1 MNHVMFDLETWGTR
15 PGCAL
20 RSIGAV
26 LFDPASGQLGEEFY
40 ANVGMPS
47 YKQPAELKVEPSTVE
62 WWMGQSEESK
72 QAFKSP
78 EPEHLLPVVDRFHSW
93 FKQLGGEFI
102 WCHGAAFDEPVWRVA
117 ALAVGR
123 VVPWNFR
130 KVRDTRTLFWLAD
143 FDEKAELRVGVEHN
157 ALDDAKSQARCV
169 SMAMH
174 QLNDIRL
181 KAARYEG
188 LCK

>member
-26 LFDPASGQLGEEFY
+26 FFDPDTGELGEEFY

-47 YKQPAELKVEPSTVE
+47 YKQPAELKVESYTVE
-62 WWMGQSEESK
+62 WWMAQSEASNS
-72 QAFKSP
+72 AFKSP

-102 WCHGAAFDEPVWRVA
+102 WCHGATFDEPVWRVA
-117 ALAVGR
+117 ANSVGH

-130 KVRDTRTLFWLAD
+130 KVRDTRTLFWLAE
-143 FDEKAELRVGVEHN
+143 FDEKAIPRSGIEHN
-157 ALDDAKSQARCV
+157 ALHDAKNQARCV
-169 SMAMH
+169 GLAMRK
-174 QLNDIRL
+174 LNDIRN
-181 KAARYEG
+181 KADCYES
-188 LCK
+188 CSK